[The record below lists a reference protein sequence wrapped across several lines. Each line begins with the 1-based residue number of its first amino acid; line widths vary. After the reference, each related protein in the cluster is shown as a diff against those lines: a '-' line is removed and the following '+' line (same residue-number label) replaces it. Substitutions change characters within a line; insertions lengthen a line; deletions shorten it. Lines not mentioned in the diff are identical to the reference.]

1 MKTHKFT
8 WFLILVLCVF
18 YSSVPRTVFAQGEPL
33 AQQVFNTYRATLQR
47 ADIKALLPGALR
59 HLRDPDIRNLLTDTN
74 IDLVLANPDQLAT
87 FFSDFDIDESLI
99 TLLTDD
105 ADVRTM
111 LGDQNVKNL
120 LRDIVAIEALAV
132 TAESRKDDYNTG
144 YGFSD
149 CDS

>member
-74 IDLVLANPDQLAT
+74 IDLVIANPNLLTT
-87 FFSDFDIDESLI
+87 FFTFDIDESLI

-120 LRDIVAIEALAV
+120 LRDIVAIEALAGLLRV
-132 TAESRKDDYNTG
+132 EKTIVNTG